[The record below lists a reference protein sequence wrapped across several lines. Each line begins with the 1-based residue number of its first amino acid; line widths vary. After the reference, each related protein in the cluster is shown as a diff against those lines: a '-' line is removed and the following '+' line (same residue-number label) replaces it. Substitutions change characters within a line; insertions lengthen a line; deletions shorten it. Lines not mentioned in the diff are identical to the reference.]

1 MCLKLQLDH
10 QLIKEEV
17 HTGSFLAIDEGRKD
31 ANSIRF
37 MQIIKG
43 RTFANKQK
51 YHTQN
56 SQIVYVSSS
65 IYTIFYKSKLAIVD
79 LWNIHYFCSLILTY
93 YMDMFMT
100 KIKIEIFLT

>member
-17 HTGSFLAIDEGRKD
+17 HTGSFLAIDEDRKD

-43 RTFANKQK
+43 CTFANKQQVP
-51 YHTQN
+51 HTEFTNCLCLIINIYYLLQTKARY
-56 SQIVYVSSS
+56 IVY
-65 IYTIFYKSKLAIVD
+65 KE
-79 LWNIHYFCSLILTY
+79 LI
-93 YMDMFMT
+93 
-100 KIKIEIFLT
+100 E